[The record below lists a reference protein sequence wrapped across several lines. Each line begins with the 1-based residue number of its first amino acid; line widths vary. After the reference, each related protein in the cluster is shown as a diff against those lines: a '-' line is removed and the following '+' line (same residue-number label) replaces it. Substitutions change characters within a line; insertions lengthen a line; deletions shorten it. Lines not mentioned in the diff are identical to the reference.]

1 MTKFE
6 GMKFREKPIEIKTY
20 PLDLGIH
27 YIAFTFSNYKRERA
41 EKPADIKPENTIAL
55 PVPSNISESVALSWS
70 DGDTWSVLADDA
82 AGLLARGSSA
92 GQALELYGDSLSNA
106 ISDYSQ
112 ILDAVK
118 DKTVQIKDRTL
129 LTKLPGGFG
138 AAYSSFSGIAVNPNI
153 AIVFKGQSGT
163 REHSFNWKFVPES
176 AEESERLRDVVRELR
191 WQSLPKK
198 QSAHLLE
205 YPNECQITIGGT
217 EAGYLPF
224 YKKCVITGVEVNYT
238 PEGIPTFMRKT
249 GAPAAVSITL
259 TLKETTQLF
268 KNDIETFDKTA
279 SDNKLLDF
287 EERPPNSKSNA
298 EKREDS

>member
-1 MTKFE
+1 MSKFE
-6 GMKFREKPIEIKTY
+6 GMKFREKPIEIVTY

-27 YIAFTFSNYKRERA
+27 YIAFTFSNYKRESVD
-41 EKPADIKPENTIAL
+41 KPADIKPENTIAL
-55 PVPSNISESVALSWS
+55 PVPANISESVALSWS

-82 AGLLARGSSA
+82 AGLLAGGSSSA
-92 GQALELYGDSLSNA
+92 AALDLYKDSLKNTLSDMGNLWDA
-106 ISDYSQ
+106 I
-112 ILDAVK
+112 K
-118 DKTVQIKDRTL
+118 DKSVQVKERTL

-153 AIVFKGQSGT
+153 AIVFKGQAGT
-163 REHSFNWKFVPES
+163 REHSFSWKFVPES
-176 AEESERLRDVVRELR
+176 AEESERLRDVIRELR

-205 YPNECQITIGGT
+205 YPNECSISIGGT

-224 YKKCVITGVEVNYT
+224 YKKCVITAVEVNYT

-249 GAPAAVSITL
+249 GAPAAVVVTI

-268 KNDIETFDKTA
+268 KNDIEIFDKSA
-279 SDNKLLDF
+279 ADNKLLDF
-287 EERPPNSKSNA
+287 EESPNSKSNA
-298 EKREDS
+298 EKREEG